1 MPDIA
6 IPVGKMQET
15 LRRLDEITQNVDLA
29 RGLVLPI
36 TVAGCHAATAAEEAF
51 FRERFTRLSPEAA
64 AFGNTHSALEL
75 MEEVWRRR
83 AIGRKSDRI
92 VWIEVMLDMG
102 WEAGILLI

>member
-1 MPDIA
+1 MRD
-6 IPVGKMQET
+6 T
-15 LRRLDEITQNVDLA
+15 LKRLDEVTHDVNLA

-36 TVAGCHAATAAEEAF
+36 TVAGCHAGTASEQAF
-51 FRERFTRLSPEAA
+51 FRDRFARLSSEAA

-83 AIGRKSDRI
+83 GLARKSDRI
-92 VWIEVMLDMG
+92 AWTEVMLDMG